1 MLIKE
6 SRINIVDNSDAQKTL
21 CIHVNA
27 KKNKIKKTSI
37 GNTVKVTIKK
47 RIYSRD
53 IIKKKIVWVYVC
65 TTGKRIQRKSGI
77 VAKFKGITGLV
88 LNAQGKEMLGTTHK
102 ATIPKELET
111 KALELAPYS
120 KNFA

>member
-1 MLIKE
+1 MIIKE
-6 SRINIVDNSDAQKTL
+6 SKINIVDNSDAQKTL

-27 KKNKIKKTSI
+27 KRNKFKKTSI
-37 GNTVKVTIKK
+37 GNTIKVTIKK
-47 RIYSRD
+47 RIYARD

-65 TTGKRIQRKSGI
+65 TTGKRINRKSGI
-77 VAKFKGITGLV
+77 IAKFKKITGLV
-88 LNAQGKEMLGTTHK
+88 LNAAGKEMLGTTHK
-102 ATIPKELET
+102 AVFPKELEK